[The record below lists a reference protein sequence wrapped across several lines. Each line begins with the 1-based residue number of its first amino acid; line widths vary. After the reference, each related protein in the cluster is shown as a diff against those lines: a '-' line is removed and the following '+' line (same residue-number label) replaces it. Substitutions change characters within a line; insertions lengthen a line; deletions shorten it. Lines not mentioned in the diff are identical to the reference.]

1 MPSRF
6 LHIASW
12 ETDPKYDGGLGPA
25 KPTQPNR
32 HPMGK
37 GEYSLRECIASTR
50 RLWKPQQAPL
60 LPTQLFALLKRPLI
74 PPPSAAMA
82 TTATTA
88 IRPTSSA
95 YSTMEAPRSVRAR
108 SSRSL
113 WNPRTAKNAF
123 KNSSVISSFPSLAPH
138 VSARLSGPIWSSQCI
153 LGFALK
159 QFHRLYGP
167 NTLGF
172 FEVLLL
178 FDGDETHDDSAHQ
191 RVSAVRHVE
200 FLKDRRQ
207 VVLGRLGA
215 DVEPL
220 RDLAVRRTLS

>member
-12 ETDPKYDGGLGPA
+12 ETDPKYDGGLGPP

-60 LPTQLFALLKRPLI
+60 LPTQLFALLKRPLM

-108 SSRSL
+108 CSMVLCS
-113 WNPRTAKNAF
+113 PRTEKYACINHC
-123 KNSSVISSFPSLAPH
+123 VICFPSLIQMRRSNVRRILAFPLT
-138 VSARLSGPIWSSQCI
+138 VSQPLNPTSIGISDHLQ
-153 LGFALK
+153 
-159 QFHRLYGP
+159 
-167 NTLGF
+167 
-172 FEVLLL
+172 VLL
-178 FDGDETHDDSAHQ
+178 FDAHQ
-191 RVSAVRHVE
+191 S
-200 FLKDRRQ
+200 
-207 VVLGRLGA
+207 
-215 DVEPL
+215 
-220 RDLAVRRTLS
+220 